1 MAVVVNNSST
11 NWNNAAG
18 WSVISATGW
27 TALLAT
33 QETAANPTP
42 TTFTSGIAFT
52 PGAITI
58 DAILL
63 KITARSTT
71 PTGTVSVRLFN
82 TTGSAVVAGTT
93 VDVNTSDLPNTT
105 TGTWVMFKFAAPVT
119 LLAATNYAVQVA
131 SSVASNASF
140 FRKSATAND
149 WTFGLRT
156 TTTQTPTAG
165 DQVLVASEYTQLT
178 ASTSYTV
185 TMNVTSGV
193 SIGTGTTGQ
202 AALEVNNNATL
213 AWSVAGA
220 STYPMTL
227 TGGGWYTNYGGTSTV
242 GTQASP
248 MPSTSTAVITLTQ
261 AANVQHGVVIRGNG
275 VFSSYGAT
283 KTTKAYLA
291 SNALVGATT
300 LITDVS
306 TSWVSGD
313 SLALASTSRLVAEC
327 ETALMSGNAVGT
339 SVPVAAISFLHEGSL
354 SSNVAKAEVINLTRN
369 IKFTGTSI
377 ALQTYIV
384 AQNSAVVTFGFTEF
398 ALMGSAT
405 ANARGVEFQQTTGST
420 TVTGCS
426 FRNFEVA
433 SSIGLYVNSLTPSTT
448 TISNC
453 VFYRQIAMAIV
464 TNINTTPITISDC
477 WAIGGTA
484 MHATAGFQI
493 AGQIGTYSNLNCAG
507 SVGNAFQFTG
517 TNTVSPYNV
526 SNIIA
531 HSCTSDNVLIQTN
544 NDLTDTISLF
554 TNITSYR
561 STASGL
567 SMGTA
572 VSGTINGMITGGYLF
587 GNATRGM
594 TLTLCFDWMFSNLN
608 IYGEV
613 AYSQPAGVVFN
624 NHAMDNTLDSCVL
637 GSPVAHTTADINDVC
652 LRNQHQLVLRNCLL
666 ASTTEAAGQAN
677 YTVLSYVQSAKHDQT
692 TGNQKSYYKYG
703 VITLDNSFFVLSA
716 PSQRLTPN
724 TAGGKLRTTEKRIAV
739 PTGKQAKIS
748 VWVRKSVVGDG
759 TVYNGAEVRLIQ
771 LADSAIG
778 VSSDVILATTTAAS
792 YGAFEKI
799 TATTAAVTDNGVV
812 RVVLDCD
819 GTTGWV
825 NCDLWTVEII

>member
-1 MAVVVNNSST
+1 MAVLVNNSST

-27 TALLAT
+27 TAALAT
-33 QETAANPTP
+33 QETAAVTTP
-42 TTFTSGIAFT
+42 ITFTSGAAFT
-52 PGAITI
+52 PGAITV

-63 KITARSTT
+63 KMTARSAT

-82 TTGSAVVAGTT
+82 STGAAAVAGTT

-105 TGTWVMFKFAAPVT
+105 TGTWVMFKFASPVT
-119 LLAATNYAVQVA
+119 LLAATNYTVQVA
-131 SSVASNASF
+131 SSIASNASF

-156 TTTQTPTAG
+156 TTTQQPAAG
-165 DQVLVASEYTQLT
+165 DQVLVASEYTQLA

-185 TMNVTSGV
+185 TMNVTTGV
-193 SIGTGTTGQ
+193 TIGTGVAGQ

-227 TGGGWYTNYGGTSTV
+227 TGSWYTNYGGTSTV

-275 VFSSYGAT
+275 IFSSYGAT
-283 KTTKAYLA
+283 KVTKVYLA

-339 SVPVAAISFLHEGSL
+339 SVPVAAINFLHEGSS

-398 ALMGSAT
+398 ALMGSGT
-405 ANARGVEFQQTTGST
+405 ANARGVEFQQTAGST

-433 SSIGLYVNSLTPSTT
+433 SSIGLYVNSLTPPTT

-517 TNTVSPYNV
+517 TTTVSPYNV

-531 HSCTSDNVLIQTN
+531 HSCTADNVLIQTN
-544 NDLTDTISLF
+544 CELTDTVSLF

-561 STASGL
+561 STAAGL
-567 SMGTA
+567 SMGSA
-572 VSGTINGMITGGYLF
+572 VTGTVNGMMTGGYLF

-594 TLTLCFDWMFSNLN
+594 TLTLCFDWMFNGLN

-613 AYSQPAGVVFN
+613 AYPQTNGVVFN
-624 NHAMDNTLDSCVL
+624 NHAMDNILDSCVI
-637 GSPVAHTTADINDVC
+637 GSPVAHTNADVTDVC
-652 LRNQHQLVLRNCLL
+652 ARNQHQLVLRNCLL

-677 YTVLSYVQSAKHDQT
+677 YTVLSWVQSARHDQT
-692 TGNQKSYYKYG
+692 AGNQKSYYKYG
-703 VITLDNSFFVLSA
+703 VVTLDNTFYVLSA

-771 LADSAIG
+771 LEDTAIG
-778 VSSDVILATTTAAS
+778 VSADTVLATTTAAS

>member
-1 MAVVVNNSST
+1 MAVLVNNSST

-27 TALLAT
+27 TAALAT
-33 QETAANPTP
+33 QETAAVTTP
-42 TTFTSGIAFT
+42 TTFTSGVAFT
-52 PGAITI
+52 PGAITV

-63 KITARSTT
+63 KMTARSAT
-71 PTGTVSVRLFN
+71 PSGTVSVRLFN
-82 TTGSAVVAGTT
+82 STGAAAVAGTT

-119 LLAATNYAVQVA
+119 LLAATNYTVQVS
-131 SSVASNASF
+131 SSVASNATF
-140 FRKSATAND
+140 FRKSATSND
-149 WTFGLRT
+149 WTFALRT
-156 TTTQTPTAG
+156 TTTQQPAAG
-165 DQVLVASEYTQLT
+165 DQVLVASEYTQLA

-185 TMNVTSGV
+185 TMNVVTGV
-193 SIGTGTTGQ
+193 SIGAAVAGQ

-213 AWSVAGA
+213 AWSVAGGFN
-220 STYPMTL
+220 YPMTL
-227 TGGGWYTNYGGTSTV
+227 TGSWYTNYGGTSTV
-242 GTQASP
+242 GTLASP

-283 KTTKAYLA
+283 KVTKAYLA
-291 SNALVGATT
+291 SNALVAATSLT
-300 LITDVS
+300 TDVS
-306 TSWVSGD
+306 TSWVNGD

-339 SVPVAAISFLHEGSL
+339 SVPVAAISFLHEGSS

-377 ALQTYIV
+377 ALQTYIL
-384 AQNSAVVTFGFTEF
+384 AQNSANITFGYTEF
-398 ALMGSAT
+398 ALMGSAST
-405 ANARGVEFQQTTGST
+405 NLRGIEMQQTAGSIT
-420 TVTGCS
+420 FTGCS
-426 FRNFEVA
+426 FRNFEVT
-433 SSIGLYVNSLTPSTT
+433 SSIGLYINTT
-448 TISNC
+448 TPPTTSISNC
-453 VFYRQIAMAIV
+453 VFYRMI
-464 TNINTTPITISDC
+464 TNAVLTVVNTTPITISDC
-477 WAIGGTA
+477 WAIGGTS
-484 MHATAGFQI
+484 MLATGGFTF
-493 AGQIGTYSNLNCAG
+493 AGQTGTFSNLNCAG
-507 SVGNAFQFTG
+507 AVGNAFQFTG
-517 TNTVSPYNV
+517 TTTVSPYNV

-531 HSCTSDNVLIQTN
+531 HSCTADNVLIQTN
-544 NDLTDTISLF
+544 CELTESNSLF

-561 STASGL
+561 STAAGL
-567 SMGTA
+567 SMGSA
-572 VSGTINGMITGGYLF
+572 VTGTVNGMITGGYLF

-594 TLTLCFDWMFSNLN
+594 TLTLCFDWMFYNLN

-613 AYSQPAGVVFN
+613 AYPQGSGVVFN
-624 NHAMDNTLDSCVL
+624 NHAMDNVLENCVL
-637 GSPVAHTTADINDVC
+637 GSPIAHTTADITDVC
-652 LRNQHQLVLRNCLL
+652 PRNQHQLILRNCLL
-666 ASTTEAAGQAN
+666 ASTTEAANQTN
-677 YTVLSYVQSAKHDQT
+677 YTVLSWIQSAKHDQT
-692 TGNQKSYYKYG
+692 VGNQKSYYKYG

-771 LADSAIG
+771 LADNAIG